1 MGQKRWLDDKLTV
14 AVKRVFKCLYL
25 TYLEMGQLIKN
36 KVSVNG
42 ILLI

>member
-14 AVKRVFKCLYL
+14 VVKRVLKRLYL

-36 KVSVNG
+36 EVSVTG
-42 ILLI
+42 IFI

>member
-1 MGQKRWLDDKLTV
+1 MGQKHWLDDKLTV
-14 AVKRVFKCLYL
+14 AVKRVLKRLYL

-36 KVSVNG
+36 KVSVTG

>member
-14 AVKRVFKCLYL
+14 VVKRVLKRLYL

-36 KVSVNG
+36 KVSG
-42 ILLI
+42 ILI